1 MREVTGV
8 LADLPARVPG
18 APDARAEV
26 LAAVDKRMP
35 GEPKARA
42 RPGAKPDAQ
51 NQSQPPK
58 RSDTPGHTLDKT
70 LDVFGRT
77 L

>member
-42 RPGAKPDAQ
+42 RPGAKPDA
-51 NQSQPPK
+51 
-58 RSDTPGHTLDKT
+58 RKT
-70 LDVFGRT
+70 R
-77 L
+77 